1 MKRVLIISPHFP
13 PVNAPDMQR
22 IRISLPY
29 YKTMGW
35 EPVVLCVDEKY
46 VSGYR
51 DELLNETIP
60 GDIEIHKVKAFSE
73 KLTGPIGIRS
83 LSLRSYYQFKKK
95 GTELLRK
102 KQFDLVFFS
111 TSLFHVCRLGP
122 YWKKKFGV
130 NFVIDMQDPWF
141 NDFLTHE
148 GSIKKN
154 RKFWINHTINKTMEK
169 NTMPHASGI
178 MSVSQQ
184 YINTLHNRYHELR
197 SRPALLL
204 PFGVSL
210 KDFDLVKKKNITP
223 EVINHRNGKINVVYV
238 GVINQFFIPVI
249 RAFFIALKESDYNM
263 EQYQFYFIGTNY
275 FPGTDERLVDK
286 LAYELNIQHLVT
298 EIPDRI
304 PYFSAI
310 ATLLH
315 SDILFIPG
323 STDIGYNASKIYN
336 NILAG
341 KPIFSV
347 FYENSLVKE
356 IVDDTNAGI
365 FVGISETDDVP
376 SLVKKISE
384 VLPMF
389 SKLHLKETNANM
401 EKLQKH
407 TAKEMVREQVDFFNK
422 ILQIKAVAAV
432 AMANVIML

>member
-1 MKRVLIISPHFP
+1 LIISPHFP

-29 YKTMGW
+29 YKAMGW

-60 GDIEIHKVKAFSE
+60 PDIEIHRVKAFSE
-73 KLTGPIGIRS
+73 KLTRPLGIRS

-102 KQFDLVFFS
+102 NQFDLIFFS
-111 TSLFHVCRLGP
+111 TSLFHVCQLGP

-130 NFVIDMQDPWF
+130 NFVIDMQDPWR
-141 NDFLTHE
+141 NDFFNHQ
-148 GSIKKN
+148 GPVKKN

-184 YINTLHNRYHELR
+184 YIDTLHKRYQELR
-197 SRPALLL
+197 TRPSLLL

-210 KDFDLVKKKNITP
+210 KDFDLVKRKNIVP
-223 EVINHRNGKINVVYV
+223 EVINRRNGKINVVYV

-249 RAFFIALKESDYNM
+249 KAFFIALKESDFNM

-286 LAYELNIQHLVT
+286 LAHEMNMEHLVT

-310 ATLLH
+310 STLLH

-323 STDIGYNASKIYN
+323 STDIGYNASKVYN
-336 NILAG
+336 NILSG
-341 KPIFSV
+341 KPILSV

-356 IVDDTNAGI
+356 IVDGTNAGI
-365 FVGISETDDVP
+365 FVGISENEDVP

-384 VLPMF
+384 IIPMF
-389 SKLHLKETNANM
+389 VKLHLKETPSNM
-401 EKLQKH
+401 DKLQKH
-407 TAKEMVREQVDFFNK
+407 TAKEMVRQQVEFFNGITEAK
-422 ILQIKAVAAV
+422 TVSGTSLAEAI
-432 AMANVIML
+432 